1 MQVILWLLRS
11 AVEAVIK
18 LMAEKALELVIR
30 QLDGR
35 EGTGACHQATHKGY
49 KACPS

>member
-30 QLDGR
+30 QLI
-35 EGTGACHQATHKGY
+35 
-49 KACPS
+49 KAIKHARAKPR